1 MPGPPGAQEPLEQGL
16 CQGRGWQQGALTLDV
31 WPPEQ
36 GEKELLLMRP
46 PVCGHAEQPEAP
58 GVAGSLTPRTTCPL

>member
-1 MPGPPGAQEPLEQGL
+1 M
-16 CQGRGWQQGALTLDV
+16 TLDV
-31 WPPEQ
+31 WPPEP

-58 GVAGSLTPRTTCPL
+58 GWQAPLRPEPPAPCDLHTTGDAIPQALS